1 MRFIIITII
10 LLIPL
15 TLLIGLGWSLAVG
28 AVERPIGPPTVNVVT
43 LDSGSSER
51 GEALYRSK
59 CFGCH
64 VPEARV
70 GPSPASTDF
79 KVRYTEDGTILASV
93 RGGRAPMP
101 AFSED
106 MLSDQDLADIIAY
119 IRTLQ

>member
-1 MRFIIITII
+1 MRFVIITIA
-10 LLIPL
+10 LLVPL
-15 TLLIGLGWSLAVG
+15 ALLIGLGWSLAVG
-28 AVERPIGPPTVNVVT
+28 AAERPIGPSALNAVT
-43 LDSGSSER
+43 LDVGTPER

-70 GPSPASTDF
+70 GPSHASADF
-79 KVRYTEDGTILASV
+79 KVRYAEDETIMAVV

-101 AFSED
+101 AFSDD

-119 IRTLQ
+119 VRTLQ